1 MKPYLKRII
10 ITSIITI
17 LPMLA
22 GILLWNKLPETI
34 ATHWG
39 MNNVANGWSSRT
51 FAVFGM
57 PLLLVLLHLVCIFV
71 TLNDPKKKN
80 ISNKMLNVVFWII
93 PVTSWVC
100 CFMIYGI
107 AVGISLNIGMGAN
120 LMVGVLFVVIGN
132 YIPKSKQSYTVGIRL
147 PWTLNSTENWN
158 RTSRLA
164 GKLFIVGGIVFI
176 ISAFFQFGII
186 PLVIIVLVV
195 LIPAIYSYSLYRK
208 GI

>member
-22 GILLWNKLPETI
+22 GILLWNRLPETI

-39 MNNVANGWSSRT
+39 INNVANGWSSRT

-57 PLLLVLLHLVCIFV
+57 PLLLLLLHLVCIFV

-93 PVTSWVC
+93 PVTSWISC
-100 CFMIYGI
+100 LMIYGI
-107 AVGISLNIGMGAN
+107 AVGISLNVGMAAN
-120 LMVGVLFVVIGN
+120 LMIGLLFIVIGN
-132 YIPKSKQSYTVGIRL
+132 YMPKSKQSYTVGIRL

-164 GKLFIVGGIVFI
+164 GKLFIAGGIVFI

-186 PLVIIVLVV
+186 PLVLIVLVV
-195 LIPAIYSYSLYRK
+195 LIPAIYSYSLYKK

>member
-1 MKPYLKRII
+1 MKLYLKRII

-22 GILLWNKLPETI
+22 GILLWNRLPETL

-39 MNNVANGWSSRT
+39 INNVANGWSSRT

-57 PLLLVLLHLVCIFV
+57 PSLLLLLHVVCIFV

-93 PVTSWVC
+93 PVTSWIC
-100 CFMIYGI
+100 CFMIYGM
-107 AVGISLNIGMGAN
+107 AVGISLNVGMAAN
-120 LMVGVLFVVIGN
+120 LMVGVIFVVIGN
-132 YIPKSKQSYTVGIRL
+132 YMPKSKQSYTVGIRL

-186 PLVIIVLVV
+186 PLVLIVLVV
-195 LIPAIYSYSLYRK
+195 LIPAVYSYSLYKK